1 MRILKNV
8 SVPSELIYEE
18 SMIKRED
25 VFRIGVLTKPHGVKG
40 ELSMQFTDDVFDRV
54 DADYLVLDIDGI
66 MVPFFIEE
74 YRFKNDSTLLITFE
88 DIDTAEKAALYA
100 GVEVYFPHSLVDDVA
115 PEEMSLSYFVGF
127 EAFDTAKRRLGKVS
141 AIDDSTANVLF
152 VIDTDGDE
160 LLIPAHDDLIAD
172 IDMKGR
178 RLTFSLPEGMV

>member
-1 MRILKNV
+1 
-8 SVPSELIYEE
+8 
-18 SMIKRED
+18 MIKRDE

-74 YRFKNDSTLLITFE
+74 YRFKNDSTLLVTFE

-100 GVEVYFPHSLVDDVA
+100 GVEVYFPHSLVGEVA

-127 EAFDTAKRRLGKVS
+127 EAFDVVAGRLGTIS

-152 VIDTDGDE
+152 VIDSDGDE
-160 LLIPAHDDLIAD
+160 LLVPAHDDF
-172 IDMKGR
+172 IDEIDVDAR
-178 RLTFSLPEGMV
+178 CLTFRLPEGMISIGSLEADD